1 MNESGSQW
9 AVIASDPECFVWS
22 PRLHGLRAIH
32 STGRGKRK
40 KKKRKKEKKKRKK
53 KRKEKKEPD
62 TACMYRAGGCSKQ
75 HEIHKPSDRSA
86 FIHCRE
92 WMALLTFIVCLTCTF
107 VRALQPGCMADE
119 NRQNCQGAAR
129 QWTVKRT
136 TATIRIKFLSLI
148 DRVWSLW
155 KLSPVIIIINKQ
167 TNKQQEKTKQRK
179 KQKHQPQIHT
189 HTHTRTH
196 ARTHASAIPIWD
208 KWEQVFYVLLDWLL
222 LQGNPGLFLCG
233 KRAVAAQRYLILM
246 ISISFLPIVGLI
258 DPGRVFCH
266 CRLCLSSDS
275 FPLVIPASPAILNA
289 LLPASGEV
297 LISADSRH
305 RLISI

>member
-1 MNESGSQW
+1 MNKIPVLNRSRVVSVE
-9 AVIASDPECFVWS
+9 VE
-22 PRLHGLRAIH
+22 PRNHH
-32 STGRGKRK
+32 H
-40 KKKRKKEKKKRKK
+40 
-53 KRKEKKEPD
+53 
-62 TACMYRAGGCSKQ
+62 Q
-75 HEIHKPSDRSA
+75 
-86 FIHCRE
+86 
-92 WMALLTFIVCLTCTF
+92 
-107 VRALQPGCMADE
+107 
-119 NRQNCQGAAR
+119 
-129 QWTVKRT
+129 
-136 TATIRIKFLSLI
+136 
-148 DRVWSLW
+148 
-155 KLSPVIIIINKQ
+155 Q
-167 TNKQQEKTKQRK
+167 TNKQTTRKNKTKK
-179 KQKHQPQIHT
+179 ETKTSTSNT

-258 DPGRVFCH
+258 DPGRGFCH
-266 CRLCLSSDS
+266 CRLCLSSGS